1 MKGIVYGGLLSVVFV
16 MSGCSGSQKE
26 GRDSKEIP
34 VEIVKVAK
42 TVPADTRNYVGTVE
56 EVVSSSISFQVMGNV
71 ERVLVGEG
79 QKVREGQLLAVLDKA
94 TLENAYNASAASLR
108 QAEDAY
114 ARMRTLHENKS
125 LPDMKWVEVESKLEQ
140 ARSMERISRKNLE
153 DRNLYAPFG
162 GVTASAWL
170 RRERTCSPGNRFSPC

>member
-1 MKGIVYGGLLSVVFV
+1 M
-16 MSGCSGSQKE
+16 
-26 GRDSKEIP
+26 P
-34 VEIVKVAK
+34 
-42 TVPADTRNYVGTVE
+42 RN
-56 EVVSSSISFQVMGNV
+56 
-71 ERVLVGEG
+71 
-79 QKVREGQLLAVLDKA
+79 
-94 TLENAYNASAASLR
+94 NASAASLR

-162 GVTASAWL
+162 GVIGKRMVEAGENGPQSSFNSCRWSAP
-170 RRERTCSPGNRFSPC
+170 S

>member
-162 GVTASAWL
+162 GVIGK
-170 RRERTCSPGNRFSPC
+170 RERTCSPGNRFSPC